1 MQTLKNP
8 TRLFLISTM
17 VAAATSGPVLADQ
30 VIEQINQGLDLYQ
43 SKEYGAAITELEFAI
58 SDLRKLISEGI
69 AATFPD
75 APAGWSALPV
85 DTSSDSGGGGAAA
98 LFGGSMGTTLER
110 QYTQDDGNGSL
121 TATLTIDNP
130 MIQGMA
136 ALFNNPAMLAAQPNV
151 ERIRIGRETGMLKW
165 ESDAA
170 RAEATLMLDGRI
182 MMQVVGE
189 NLESADV
196 AADLLKAWDIK
207 TVREQSAR

>member
-1 MQTLKNP
+1 MQIPKNP
-8 TRLFLISTM
+8 TRLVLLSTM
-17 VAAATSGPVLADQ
+17 FAAATSGPVFADQ
-30 VIEQINQGLDLYQ
+30 VVEQINQGLDLYQ

-69 AATFPD
+69 AGTFPD
-75 APAGWSALPV
+75 APTGWSALPV
-85 DTSSDSGGGGAAA
+85 DTTSDSGGGAAAA
-98 LFGGSMGTTLER
+98 LFGGSMGTILER

-165 ESDAA
+165 EPDAA

-189 NLESADV
+189 DLASADV
-196 AADLLKAWDIK
+196 AAELLKAWDIK

>member
-1 MQTLKNP
+1 MLAG
-8 TRLFLISTM
+8 
-17 VAAATSGPVLADQ
+17 VTSGPVFADQ
-30 VIEQINQGLDLYQ
+30 IIEQINQSLELYQ
-43 SKEYGAAITELEFAI
+43 NKEYGAAITELEFAI
-58 SDLRKLISEGI
+58 SDLKKLISEDI

-85 DTSSDSGGGGAAA
+85 DRTSDSGGGGAAAA
-98 LFGGSMGTTLER
+98 LFGGSMGTILER

-121 TATLTIDNP
+121 TATLTMDNP

-136 ALFNNPAMLAAQPNV
+136 SLFNNPAMLAAQPNV

-165 ESDAA
+165 EPEAA

-189 NLESADV
+189 NLESADI
-196 AADLLKAWDIK
+196 AADILKAWDIK